1 MSGNRLVL
9 FGASGYTGSLT
20 APVLAQHG
28 FEVVL
33 AGRDGV
39 RLEAMRRLPGLEH
52 CEIIVADPLQ
62 PKSLAALFENHPI
75 LLVNCVGPFTLYGEA
90 VVKAALKAGVH
101 YLDITGEQEYMAR
114 VINRYHALAQEKQVA
129 IIPGCGVEY
138 ALGNWA
144 ATLAANGLEPLD
156 TISVAN
162 AVALKGRGISS
173 GSTLSLLEV
182 LRKPGLAWQDYQTQI
197 KLIASEGRS
206 FRFPAPLGVRR
217 ALIAPFGENLTLPRH
232 IKCNNVKTYMA
243 VGSGTYWLSR
253 ISFLLL
259 PFFGELIRV
268 IVRPFVKKGGPD
280 LQQREASRWS
290 VVAEAVG
297 RKGARRVALSGVDM
311 YGLTA
316 QIIAYCAS
324 QILSG
329 EFPGKSGG
337 VLGAAQAFEARAAL
351 DYLAT
356 NCGVKVEVE

>member
-1 MSGNRLVL
+1 MSGNRVVL
-9 FGASGYTGSLT
+9 FGASGYTGSIT
-20 APVLAQHG
+20 APVLAQSG
-28 FEVVL
+28 VDVIL
-33 AGRDGV
+33 AGRDRA
-39 RLEAMRRLPGLEH
+39 RLEAMRRLPGLEN
-52 CEIIVADPLQ
+52 CEIVVANPLQ
-62 PKSLAALFENHPI
+62 PESLAAIFENHPT

-144 ATLAANGLEPLD
+144 AALAANGLEPLD

-162 AVALKGRGISS
+162 AVAMKGRGISS
-173 GSTLSLLEV
+173 GSTLSLLEA
-182 LRKPGLAWQDYQTQI
+182 LRKPGLAWQDYQTQV
-197 KLIASEGRS
+197 KLIASEGR
-206 FRFPAPLGVRR
+206 RFCFPEPLGVRR

-253 ISFLLL
+253 LTFPLL
-259 PFFGELIRV
+259 PFIGELIRV
-268 IVRPFVKKGGPD
+268 VARPFVRKGGPN
-280 LQQREASRWS
+280 LQQRGASRWS
-290 VVAEAVG
+290 VVTEVVG
-297 RKGARRVALSGVDM
+297 RKGACRVALSGVDM

-316 QIIAYCAS
+316 QIIAYSAT

-337 VLGAAQAFEARAAL
+337 VLGAAQAFESRAAL
-351 DYLAT
+351 NHLST
-356 NCGVKVEVE
+356 KCGVKIEVE